1 MWSTKTDPLETAST
15 GLGTARSAARGKE
28 PLSEGAVHPLPARCV
43 ETGCFHRLTAI
54 PPGLCSPLRSPSS
67 SEHRAA
73 TTLPALQGCFLGLC
87 HASSGQNGGDS
98 SPLAAGGEGGDGWQ
112 QFNSTQKCSNSF
124 GKGAQ
129 QHFKREIIL
138 ILLSKGNNFNFFK
151 KM

>member
-1 MWSTKTDPLETAST
+1 MKDCGQPKLILWKQ
-15 GLGTARSAARGKE
+15 
-28 PLSEGAVHPLPARCV
+28 PAQDWAQHV
-43 ETGCFHRLTAI
+43 LLQEEKSLLQKAQFTHYRLTGI

-112 QFNSTQKCSNSF
+112 QFSSTQKCANGF

-129 QHFKREIIL
+129 QHSVSKNARKRPSNVL
-138 ILLSKGNNFNFFK
+138 
-151 KM
+151 